1 MSYYQTVSNSSDIID
16 TSSNN
21 TDSSKHRSK
30 KTQKKV
36 GKIEDNLKSIIRVL
50 DNRLINP
57 KDFTVST
64 TQLKELDEIIES
76 IHAHQCKCK
85 SILKNF
91 NNFCNVKEDHDK
103 VLLKSLKNNLESALH
118 DIDRYSD
125 KIGEILNSIAD
136 KYLRR
141 LCRVTK
147 KIESCHCHGFV
158 PLNHVLDNMHFVNR
172 LIELLNGKLLQVGEI
187 SDVSTIEPLFGGR
200 CCQNYEKDVKEDPEC
215 SDENDNILKQVL
227 KEHMINNRIDLITQ
241 HNGKTLNE
249 KYIKRLNNQHIGFME
264 LYRKTNEKLAHIKQ
278 IKVGSDDL
286 LEEKED
292 DGLISYHINN
302 VIIKSKIEYDN
313 LKIKNNAYVAKDVVL
328 KDVIKSTIKSDSYK
342 KIRNNIFTD
351 FMKTETVNNYL
362 KTQFPIV
369 CPCTFFKNERAV
381 EKTMIT
387 YIEFFRFGKYIWAYT
402 ILKTL
407 AEELIDGTLDC
418 KNVKDFYFLK
428 NQKKHQECLSEKN
441 KNTKYNFINDIFQ
454 KYFGEF
460 LHDDRL
466 FEGSDSGG
474 IDGRLQL
481 SDLSHIVFNE
491 RAYLGEIDYGEP
503 LNNDIDQKLK
513 DAKNI
518 YNAMV
523 REMLNTILPE
533 YREYIKFVSENIQKQ
548 EYIDIYKAKDDNKTK
563 FDVTAQFGVLQAL
576 ERTQKLKDFTPFFHK
591 NLQDLTDFEGK
602 QIIKDLADLSGV
614 TTHGEDV
621 KSAELLSKITALKT
635 EITEFGDKIQT
646 IINKYLKY
654 EEVYN
659 KLPTPIVA
667 GSFGSLNLDTK
678 RNGLLGFGGILGL

>member
-21 TDSSKHRSK
+21 TDSSKHKSK
-30 KTQKKV
+30 KTHKSTYKKKTV
-36 GKIEDNLKSIIRVL
+36 KMEDNLKSIIRVL

-57 KDFTVST
+57 KDFTVSS

-76 IHAHQCKCK
+76 IHAHQCKSK

-125 KIGEILNSIAD
+125 KIGEILNSIAE

-158 PLNHVLDNMHFVNR
+158 PMNHVLDNMHFVNR

-187 SDVSTIEPLFGGR
+187 SDVSTIEPLFNGR

-227 KEHMINNRIDLITQ
+227 KEHMRNKRIDLINQTS
-241 HNGKTLNE
+241 GKTLNE

-264 LYRKTNEKLAHIKQ
+264 SYTKIHKKLSHIKSIQ
-278 IKVGSDDL
+278 VHGEDL
-286 LEEKED
+286 LTNREE
-292 DGLISYHINN
+292 DGLIEYFINKGIN
-302 VIIKSKIEYDN
+302 DEIEFDTLN
-313 LKIKNNAYVAKDVVL
+313 IKNEVHITKDVVL
-328 KDVIKSTIKSDSYK
+328 KDVVKETIKSDTYK

-362 KTQFPIV
+362 RTQFPIV
-369 CPCTFFKNERAV
+369 GPCTFFKNERAV

-387 YIEFFRFGKYIWAYT
+387 YIEFFRFGKYLWAYI

-407 AEELIDGTLDC
+407 AEELTDATFASPVHC
-418 KNVKDFYFLK
+418 KSLKDFYFSKDQK
-428 NQKKHQECLSEKN
+428 NHQDCLNNKQ
-441 KNTKYNFINDIFQ
+441 KNTKYNFNNDIFQ

-466 FEGSDSGG
+466 FDGSVSGSGG
-474 IDGRLQL
+474 GGGGGGPIQL
-481 SDLSHIVFNE
+481 SDLTSIVFDVSV
-491 RAYLGEIDYGEP
+491 LKEIDYGNP
-503 LNNDIDQKLK
+503 LNAAVDVRLSDARGVFNIIVTTEILNKLIPTYK
-513 DAKNI
+513 
-518 YNAMV
+518 
-523 REMLNTILPE
+523 
-533 YREYIKFVSENIQKQ
+533 EYIKEVSENIKKQ
-548 EYIDIYKAKDDNKTK
+548 EYIDLYKAK
-563 FDVTAQFGVLQAL
+563 V
-576 ERTQKLKDFTPFFHK
+576 
-591 NLQDLTDFEGK
+591 
-602 QIIKDLADLSGV
+602 
-614 TTHGEDV
+614 ED
-621 KSAELLSKITALKT
+621 K
-635 EITEFGDKIQT
+635 
-646 IINKYLKY
+646 
-654 EEVYN
+654 N
-659 KLPTPIVA
+659 KLDMSATKLV
-667 GSFGSLNLDTK
+667 LDQLKVTQ
-678 RNGLLGFGGILGL
+678 N